1 MVGSCVVCMCIR
13 CSTVTDT
20 ADCMHPPQVC
30 YLTCQALE
38 QLLLDSKLL
47 DGMRQVRHWAMSLHL
62 PCP

>member
-1 MVGSCVVCMCIR
+1 M
-13 CSTVTDT
+13 TDT

-62 PCP
+62 PRP